1 MKNCKKLTTGS
12 NPADINRFR
21 SRKKLLPILQVF
33 LEPLKKVQVEGFVMC
48 AEPEVLFG
56 NLDELCCVTYAFCK
70 EFINLLIDLVTVEG
84 NRKYFGPY
92 GKKTKERV
100 SSYFHSSF

>member
-1 MKNCKKLTTGS
+1 MK
-12 NPADINRFR
+12 
-21 SRKKLLPILQVF
+21 QVF

-84 NRKYFGPY
+84 SMIKYFDGSATLCLY
-92 GKKTKERV
+92 IYTSVILTSRAGSLNE
-100 SSYFHSSF
+100 

>member
-1 MKNCKKLTTGS
+1 MK
-12 NPADINRFR
+12 
-21 SRKKLLPILQVF
+21 QVF

-84 NRKYFGPY
+84 SMKKYFDGSATLCLYIPLL
-92 GKKTKERV
+92 
-100 SSYFHSSF
+100 S

>member
-1 MKNCKKLTTGS
+1 MT
-12 NPADINRFR
+12 IHF
-21 SRKKLLPILQVF
+21 QVF

-70 EFINLLIDLVTVEG
+70 EFINLLIDLVTVDG
-84 NRKYFGPY
+84 NMLFEFG
-92 GKKTKERV
+92 T
-100 SSYFHSSF
+100 S